1 MIATDNEFYSSP
13 YYFLLRDKGDKYSLY
28 FSVEGTLTEARKKD
42 EVIHF
47 KKSKGEKVK
56 KHLKKV
62 AKEKKVKDT
71 KTLKTDL
78 EELVNADG
86 AMSNSKIPILD
97 PKLHPKKTMD
107 QTVAASRIT
116 NDPLARG
123 YRTYYGESV
132 EEIEEIDMSGA
143 FGYEETEDMDGPET
157 YKYFVKELGM
167 EKDDA
172 KERVKQQGKDW
183 TGKKDDKSEY
193 SDDPNFIT
201 RATLSEIQKQ
211 KAIKM
216 VEDLLANKKSSGD
229 GDVNEKNVD
238 DFKILKRNIANL
250 KKQAEKQGIEV
261 DQLIK
266 FLKSNL
272 LIISESIVA
281 YNVNIF
287 PNLETISLMNLS

>member
-47 KKSKGEKVK
+47 EKSKGEKVK

-78 EELVNADG
+78 EELVNSDG

-116 NDPLARG
+116 NDPISRG
-123 YRTYYGESV
+123 YRSYYGESV

-143 FGYEETEDMDGPET
+143 FGYEETEDMDGRDTFE
-157 YKYFVKELGM
+157 YLVGKMGM
-167 EKDDA
+167 EPDDA
-172 KERVKQQGKDW
+172 KERTKQQGKDPS
-183 TGKKDDKSEY
+183 GKKDKKSKYYKDK
-193 SDDPNFIT
+193 NFIT

-238 DFKILKRNIANL
+238 DYKILKRNISNL
-250 KKQAEKQGIEV
+250 KKQAEKQGLSKKDIIT
-261 DQLIK
+261 LIQG
-266 FLKSNL
+266 
-272 LIISESIVA
+272 E
-281 YNVNIF
+281 
-287 PNLETISLMNLS
+287 